1 MLEKYGEFVSQNSEI
16 NLLKIPQVFLTVW
29 RVLLTGYGSKGQALE
44 ILTSK
49 LPFLLVILENP
60 QSYVGENSNS

>member
-1 MLEKYGEFVSQNSEI
+1 MPYAGVVSQSYEI
-16 NLLKIPQVFLTVW
+16 ILLKIPLAFLTLW

-49 LPFLLVILENP
+49 LPYLLVILENP
-60 QSYVGENSNS
+60 QSYVGQNSNS